1 MMLCA
6 EKLQRLMLAG
16 VLLVAY
22 FLMSIGSIYGNIL
35 LFFVIGM
42 IVVWAITDFC
52 PSIWALT
59 KFFGHCKNY
68 R

>member
-6 EKLQRLMLAG
+6 EKLQRLVMAG
-16 VLLVAY
+16 VLLVATY
-22 FLMSIGSIYGNIL
+22 LMSIGSIYGTIL
-35 LFFVIGM
+35 LGFVIAM

-52 PSIWALT
+52 PSIWLFAKL
-59 KFFGHCKNY
+59 FGACKSN